1 MASLLADL
9 RRISTA
15 FALISMLPTTASAG
29 TGFLQGWNL
38 PEGADSHW
46 VALGD
51 VDGDF
56 DIDAYVTEFYG
67 PDVLWLNDGDG
78 LFSRSPQV
86 LDSGYGSCA
95 LLAPLDN
102 NGSLDL
108 FLARHLA
115 SNRVWF
121 NNGAGTLADSGQA
134 IGLGFSRHS
143 ATLGDLDGDTDLDAY
158 IPANSPTGTNEVFF
172 NNGAGVFTNS
182 GQTLG
187 SYSSRAVAL
196 GNVDNDADLDA
207 LIGNNGANKL
217 WKNNGAGVFTDSG
230 QTVGTGG
237 TFDVELADLDGDTDL
252 DAFFANGSTS
262 GDPNE
267 VWLNDGLGNFTDSG
281 QNLDDDYSFSVVL
294 FHCDGDA
301 DLDAFVGNN
310 TGQPNRLYLNNGAG
324 IFSDSGQD
332 LGIGGAISVAASDLD
347 GDTDLDLFLAN
358 INQPEQVFW
367 NDGAC
372 QFEDSGQLLGGSA
385 AESVDLGDIDGDGD
399 LDAVVG
405 GYGGITRVFRNDGL
419 GSFTDDNQWLGNGF
433 GPATLALRLADLD
446 GDDDLDLWTALCCS
460 GGVAADDPG
469 DRIWLNDGGGIFT
482 DSGQALGSEST
493 LGGALG
499 DVDGDL
505 DLDIVVANYPSVFSP
520 GTNRLYLNDGGG
532 IFTQSPQSLGT
543 ANNKAV
549 ALGRID
555 GDADLDLFVGVRG
568 GPSKV
573 WSNDGSG
580 TFTVTPQS
588 LGNAS
593 TNAVALGDLN
603 GDGDLDAFLANS
615 GGNTVW
621 FNGGNGHFTD
631 SAQLLGSADTVAVHL
646 FDADGDG
653 DLDAWATNGD
663 GSTQASAVWLNDGDG
678 LFTDSGWALA
688 SMRAAKSAMG
698 NLDGDL
704 DLDVLV
710 VSFFG
715 DHQVWLNQNSGPI
728 FVDGFEAGNMNAWSS
743 VVP

>member
-1 MASLLADL
+1 MESLLADL

-15 FALISMLPTTASAG
+15 LALISMLPAAASAG
-29 TGFLQGWNL
+29 TGFVLGWNL

-78 LFSRSPQV
+78 LFSRSAQV

-121 NNGAGTLADSGQA
+121 NDGAGTLSRQRTGDRSRLQPAQRRPGRPRRRYGPGRLHPCQLADRHQRGLLQQRRRSLHQQRTDARQLLQPCGRPGQCRQRRRPRR
-134 IGLGFSRHS
+134 IDR
-143 ATLGDLDGDTDLDAY
+143 
-158 IPANSPTGTNEVFF
+158 
-172 NNGAGVFTNS
+172 
-182 GQTLG
+182 QQ
-187 SYSSRAVAL
+187 RRQQAVEEQRR
-196 GNVDNDADLDA
+196 
-207 LIGNNGANKL
+207 
-217 WKNNGAGVFTDSG
+217 GVFTDSG

-294 FHCDGDA
+294 FLCDGDA

-324 IFSDSGQD
+324 VLTDSGQD

-399 LDAVVG
+399 LDAAVG

-549 ALGRID
+549 ALGRLD

-573 WSNDGSG
+573 WSNDGTG

-678 LFTDSGWALA
+678 LFTDSGWALP
-688 SMRAAKSAMG
+688 SMQAGKSAMG

-704 DLDVLV
+704 DPDVLV

-715 DHQVWLNQNSGPI
+715 DHQVWLNQYSGPI
-728 FVDGFEAGNMNAWSS
+728 FIDGFELGNMNAWSA